1 MPVSAERYPP
11 MRRPT
16 LSLIT
21 CFLIVLF
28 TPLVVTAEQSTDFGE
43 YVVHYVALPTTQ
55 LSRDVARAYNIKRS
69 NSRAMLNV
77 TVLKKQSEE
86 PAIPVTADVIAVATN
101 LTGQR
106 KIIDMRTVGD
116 GGAIYY
122 IGEFTVAHREVL
134 DFDIQVVTEDSE
146 EAFDV
151 EFRQEFY
158 VL

>member
-1 MPVSAERYPP
+1 
-11 MRRPT
+11 MRPPT
-16 LSLIT
+16 LSLIA
-21 CFLIVLF
+21 CL
-28 TPLVVTAEQSTDFGE
+28 LVALVPPSTVTAQQSTDFGE

-69 NSRAMLNV
+69 KSRAMLNV
-77 TVLKKQSEE
+77 TVLRKQGEK
-86 PAIPVTADVIAVATN
+86 PAKPVTAEVIVIATN

-106 KIIDMRTVGD
+106 KNIDMRTVGD

-134 DFDIQVVTEDSE
+134 DFDIQVVTEESE
-146 EAFDV
+146 EPLDV
-151 EFRQEFY
+151 EFRQQFY